1 MNAPGKKRHRISYD
15 SNYPMTHFLRNL
27 FLKNPTDSLLILLA
41 FRKFPQE
48 AMKNSRDF
56 WIWKENVDFYD
67 VKHLFVCHKEL

>member
-1 MNAPGKKRHRISYD
+1 MHRAKNVIG
-15 SNYPMTHFLRNL
+15 YPMIQITLWPISCEIS